1 MKSPTRRKHP
11 AVDVICAWCCTTFK
25 RPPSKVKEYNYCS
38 RDCYAKAQS
47 RTHNP
52 DGYKTVTDYS
62 AQSTNMKRLNAE
74 LNPTRMTDET
84 RAKLREAHLGKGDR
98 KTYQKIHGRHVHRVV
113 AEQKI
118 GRPLRSDE
126 IVHHIDGDI
135 HNNRPENLQV
145 MTQREHI
152 EIHRRQG
159 DLRRKERK

>member
-1 MKSPTRRKHP
+1 MKSPTRKKRP
-11 AVDVICAWCCTTFK
+11 AVDVTCAWCGTTFK
-25 RPPSKVKEYNYCS
+25 RWPSTVRTKNYCS

-47 RTHNP
+47 KTHNP
-52 DGYKTVTDYS
+52 DGYKTVTNYS
-62 AQSTNMKRLNAE
+62 AQSANMKRINAE

-118 GRPLRSDE
+118 GRPLHSDE

-135 HNNRPENLQV
+135 HNNAPENLQV
-145 MTQREHI
+145 MTQSDHI
-152 EIHRRQG
+152 NLHRLQG
-159 DLRRKERK
+159 DLRRKTRK